1 MRKNTGFKIDLAKNT
16 LTLNYKYNRLANEY
30 GSDEYQKVH
39 EILAEN
45 PGMRIVVESGHKA
58 KTPHHS
64 RRLTY
69 KNMERYINAQD
80 NAEELMTT
88 FALVQEESKKEKSP
102 YAFVRTWF
110 LVQFGDLH
118 DIRVFI
124 EKEDGTTTM
133 QKVPH
138 PKIA

>member
-16 LTLNYKYNRLANEY
+16 LTLNYKYNRLANDY

-88 FALVQEESKKEKSP
+88 FTLVQEESKKEKSP
-102 YAFVRTWF
+102 YAFVRSWF

-118 DIRVFI
+118 DLRVFI
-124 EKEDGTTTM
+124 EEQDGTTTTK
-133 QKVPH
+133 KVPK
-138 PKIA
+138 PKAA